1 MSLLHP
7 TPFSSS
13 LTAAPP
19 VWPVLGVL
27 GGMGP
32 LAGATFAARLVQLTP
47 VTADQAH
54 IPVLLRN
61 DPRIP
66 DRSAAQLA
74 GGPSPLPAMREGM
87 QDLQRW
93 GAQCIAIPCNTAHLW
108 FEQLRDSVQVPVL
121 HIVESVIQDLRRN
134 GIYEGPVGIM
144 GTPATMQLGLYQDAL
159 RAAGYEPFTGEDNS
173 IRDWSVQAI
182 AAVKSN
188 QNEQAFAPAAAAV
201 NRLVQMGALAVI
213 LGCTEL
219 PLAIPPSRRDAFGI
233 VISDSIDALARAVL
247 ETFSH
252 QAFSHHEHASD
263 RAEHPAAVAAKP
275 E

>member
-1 MSLLHP
+1 MPP
-7 TPFSSS
+7 TAPPIPTTAS
-13 LTAAPP
+13 LTEAPTI
-19 VWPVLGVL
+19 WPVLGVL

-66 DRSAAQLA
+66 DRSAARLA
-74 GGPSPLPAMREGM
+74 DGPSPLPAMVEGM

-93 GAQCIAIPCNTAHLW
+93 GADCIAIPCNTAHLW
-108 FEQLRDSVQVPVL
+108 FSQLRESVTIPVL
-121 HIVESVIQDLRRN
+121 HIVDSVIADLQRN
-134 GIYEGPVGIM
+134 GIHEGPIGVM

-159 RAAGYEPFTGEDNS
+159 RAAGYEPLTGPDNV
-173 IRDWSVQAI
+173 IRDLSVQSI

-188 QNEQAFAPAAAAV
+188 QDALAFAPAAEAV
-201 NRLVQMGALAVI
+201 GRLTDLGARAVI

-219 PLAIPPSRRDAFGI
+219 PLAIPPARRNEFS
-233 VISDSIDALARAVL
+233 VLISDSIDALARAVL
-247 ETFSH
+247 DTFS
-252 QAFSHHEHASD
+252 
-263 RAEHPAAVAAKP
+263 RP
-275 E
+275 EIENQQLTP

>member
-1 MSLLHP
+1 MSLPH
-7 TPFSSS
+7 TTSFSSALS
-13 LTAAPP
+13 AAPP

-61 DPRIP
+61 DPRVP
-66 DRSAAQLA
+66 DRTAAQLE
-74 GGPSPLPAMREGM
+74 GGPSPLPAMRQGM

-134 GIYEGPVGIM
+134 GICDGPVGIM
-144 GTPATMQLGLYQDAL
+144 GTPATMQLRLYQDAL
-159 RAAGYEPFTGEDNS
+159 IAAGYEPMTGNDNS

-182 AAVKSN
+182 AAVKCN
-188 QNEQAFAPAAAAV
+188 QNEQAFAPAARAV
-201 NRLVQMGALAVI
+201 TRLVDMGARAVI

-219 PLAIPPSRRDAFGI
+219 PLAIPPSRRDAFPV
-233 VISDSIDALARAVL
+233 VISDSIDALALAVL
-247 ETFSH
+247 DTFSH
-252 QAFSHHEHASD
+252 RSGTSDDTTGLQAGAK
-263 RAEHPAAVAAKP
+263 KP
-275 E
+275 EVS